1 MFLRTVHFKEY
12 PYIRESKVKNSI
24 FTLVI
29 MRAIGILCADKERLS
44 QILRKQPLMDNISV
58 TIQSPLLKAC

>member
-1 MFLRTVHFKEY
+1 MFLRAVHFKEY